1 MMRSN
6 IQNNQISKNSRRDPM
21 TQKSKV
27 DAGGCCRVEALIG
40 VDERG
45 QMVLPKEVRE
55 AAGIR
60 AGDKLAL
67 ILWRKSGNVC
77 CMTLVKADELT
88 GIVKSK
94 LGPLM
99 KDIIS

>member
-1 MMRSN
+1 MAG
-6 IQNNQISKNSRRDPM
+6 KTKDD
-21 TQKSKV
+21 V
-27 DAGGCCRVEALIG
+27 GGCCRVEALIG

-45 QMVLPKEVRE
+45 QMVLPKEVRD

-60 AGDKLAL
+60 PGDKLAL
-67 ILWRKSGNVC
+67 VLWRKNGNVC

-88 GIVKSK
+88 GIVKSR

>member
-1 MMRSN
+1 MAA
-6 IQNNQISKNSRRDPM
+6 PA
-21 TQKSKV
+21 KSPC
-27 DAGGCCRVEALIG
+27 DACCRVEALVS

-45 QMVLPKEVRE
+45 QMVLPKDVRD

-67 ILWRKSGNVC
+67 IAWTKKGAVC
-77 CMTLVKADELT
+77 CMSLIKADQLT
-88 GIVKSK
+88 DIVRAE

-99 KDIIS
+99 KDILK

>member
-1 MMRSN
+1 MMHKP
-6 IQNNQISKNSRRDPM
+6 KNDPD
-21 TQKSKV
+21 S
-27 DAGGCCRVEALIG
+27 CCRVEALIS

-67 ILWRKSGNVC
+67 ILWRKGGRVC
-77 CMTLVKADELT
+77 CMSLVKAEELT
-88 GIVKSK
+88 GMVKSR

>member
-1 MMRSN
+1 MTAKDKAGRS
-6 IQNNQISKNSRRDPM
+6 P
-21 TQKSKV
+21 
-27 DAGGCCRVEALIG
+27 CCRVESIVS

-60 AGDKLAL
+60 AGDKLA
-67 ILWRKSGNVC
+67 IVMWKKGEDVC
-77 CMTLVKADELT
+77 CMSLIKADALT
-88 GIVKSK
+88 GMVKGV

-99 KDIIS
+99 KDIF

>member
-1 MMRSN
+1 
-6 IQNNQISKNSRRDPM
+6 M
-21 TQKSKV
+21 TGKTKEAES
-27 DAGGCCRVEALIG
+27 ACCRVEALIG

-67 ILWRKSGNVC
+67 VMWKKGGSVC

-88 GIVKSK
+88 GMVKST

-99 KDIIS
+99 KGIIS

>member
-1 MMRSN
+1 
-6 IQNNQISKNSRRDPM
+6 M
-21 TQKSKV
+21 TVKSKE
-27 DAGGCCRVEALIG
+27 DTGGCCRVEALIG

-55 AAGIR
+55 AAGIHP
-60 AGDKLAL
+60 GDKLAL
-67 ILWRKSGNVC
+67 ILWRKNGSVS

-88 GIVKSK
+88 GMVKST